1 MRRWTIV
8 SSALLRAVSFALSV
22 GLLFPAEANALLR
35 TFVYSGSYFSEGE
48 VEGTNGVFTT
58 KDRVMAVFTVDCSK
72 AHPQGDCKNLNY
84 ENYYVIGAVN
94 PDSVLFT
101 AGPARLPTEEGFA
114 NVVRFS
120 FATDQEGQIVAWDL
134 DLSWPDPIGIINVD
148 TDLQLDSVAAL
159 GEGTTIWGRPGT
171 WSFEDAQLV
180 GTTSLI
186 RLEEPVSGATHS
198 GIGNLRG
205 WALDKQRV
213 ERVEI
218 YIDGKYLYD
227 APYGGSR
234 RDVGSKYPE
243 FPNANDSGFSL
254 AYGYS
259 NLAIGQHT
267 ITARVVNSLGDV
279 RSATATFEVVAFDQ
293 KFIST
298 KEEVDLTEAEFT
310 ARGREIYIRD
320 AFVGDRL
327 YDITLR
333 WRPESQRFEIV
344 EIR

>member
-1 MRRWTIV
+1 MLSRLLLGALPAAICV
-8 SSALLRAVSFALSV
+8 GALL
-22 GLLFPAEANALLR
+22 PAEANALSR
-35 TFVYSGSYFSEGE
+35 TYVYTGSYFTAGE
-48 VEGTNGVFTT
+48 VQGTNGVFTT
-58 KDRVMAVFTVDCSK
+58 EDRVMAVFTVDCAS
-72 AHPQGDCKNLNY
+72 AHPEGDCKNLAY
-84 ENYYVIGAVN
+84 DNYYASRAVF
-94 PDSVLFT
+94 PDSVVFT
-101 AGPARLPTEEGFA
+101 AGPARLPTEEGFV

-120 FATDQEGQIVAWDL
+120 FATDQEGRIISWDL
-134 DLSWPDPIGIINVD
+134 DLSWPDPGGIINVD

-159 GEGTTIWGRPGT
+159 GEGATIWGRPGT
-171 WSFEDAQLV
+171 WSFEDAEPV

-186 RLEEPVSGATHS
+186 QLEEPVDGATHS

-205 WALDKQRV
+205 WALDKQGV

-234 RDVGSKYPE
+234 RDVGNKHPG
-243 FPNANDSGFSL
+243 FPDANNSGFSL

-259 NLAIGQHT
+259 NLAVGPHT
-267 ITARVVNSLGDV
+267 ITARMVNSLGEV

-293 KFIST
+293 KFVSE
-298 KEEVDLTEAEFT
+298 KEVVEMGDARFT

-333 WRPESQRFEIV
+333 WRPQSQRFEIV

>member
-1 MRRWTIV
+1 
-8 SSALLRAVSFALSV
+8 
-22 GLLFPAEANALLR
+22 
-35 TFVYSGSYFSEGE
+35 VYSGSYFSEGE
-48 VEGTNGVFTT
+48 VQGTSGVFTT
-58 KDRVMAVFTVDCSK
+58 QDRVVAVFTVDCAR
-72 AHPQGDCKNLNY
+72 AHPQGDCKNLDY
-84 ENYYVIGAVN
+84 DNYYASGAVN

-101 AGPARLPTEEGFA
+101 AGPARLPTQEGFV

-120 FATDQEGQIVAWDL
+120 FATDQQGQIVAWDL
-134 DLSWPDPIGIINVD
+134 DLSWPDPDGIINVD

-159 GEGTTIWGRPGT
+159 GEGATIWGRPGI
-171 WSFEDAQLV
+171 WSFEDAQAV

-186 RLEEPVSGATHS
+186 RLEEPVDGASHS

-205 WALDKQRV
+205 WALDKQGV
-213 ERVEI
+213 ARVEI

-227 APYGGSR
+227 APYGASR
-234 RDVGSKYPE
+234 RDVGSKHPG
-243 FPNANDSGFSL
+243 FPDADNSGFSL

-279 RSATATFEVVAFDQ
+279 RSTTATFEVVAFDQ
-293 KFIST
+293 KFISA
-298 KEEVDLTEAEFT
+298 KEEVDMTAAEFT

-333 WRPESQRFEIV
+333 WRTESQRFEIV